1 MTAVYSMAEDHPV
14 PNAIHNPLEELDKS
28 KEGDEELDRSKE
40 GDSDELSGSF
50 SDGDGYN
57 GHRNGSDDDHKQPKR
72 RRQRRLKGGRRHHR
86 KYRPYNLLSSGE
98 RKILDD
104 KDKARA
110 SLKRED
116 LFASGHPAAPYNT
129 TQFLIDDHIKSKI
142 SPDLSYEP
150 SPVPPTPRSEYVT
163 EEPPEMPPGKQADEA
178 GDACPAIAIEF
189 QDSPLTSAVATPR
202 SDGDRYDREFVAA
215 YENVNQDRLY
225 CMSRDD
231 LIRTAA
237 ILEMKV
243 ETMERA
249 LRREKR
255 QRSATT
261 VGVRVVNVSKDEIS
275 DANSLGSSNEEF
287 GEVDVNNVHNGDADE
302 C

>member
-1 MTAVYSMAEDHPV
+1 MTAVYSMAEDHPLADV
-14 PNAIHNPLEELDKS
+14 IQNSLEELDKS

-50 SDGDGYN
+50 SDGDGDN

-72 RRQRRLKGGRRHHR
+72 RRQRRLKGGKRHHR
-86 KYRPYNLLSSGE
+86 KYRPYNLSSGE

-129 TQFLIDDHIKSKI
+129 TQFLIDDHIKSKV
-142 SPDLSYEP
+142 SPDLSNEP
-150 SPVPPTPRSEYVT
+150 SPVPPTPRSEYFAD
-163 EEPPEMPPGKQADEA
+163 EPPKMPLGKQQGDEA
-178 GDACPAIAIEF
+178 GDACPAVAMEF

-255 QRSATT
+255 QRSA
-261 VGVRVVNVSKDEIS
+261 VEVKVVNVTREESS

-287 GEVDVNNVHNGDADE
+287 VEVDVNNVHNGDADV